1 MIIKKKLNNN
11 VAIVEDEFKHDIIVM
26 GKGLAFNCKVGDNV
40 DEAMIDKTFV
50 SSEDEITHGLQE
62 ILEQIPANYLTVSDL
77 IIRKAKEELKTDLN
91 DNIYISLTDH
101 IHMAVKRYLEGI
113 EVPNPM
119 LWDIKRFYG
128 NEFRV
133 AEAALIMIQEELKV
147 KLPEDE
153 AGFIAFHFVNAR
165 ENFNSS
171 TTVDIM
177 RLVKE
182 ITNIIKYQ
190 LAMDFDEE
198 SVYYFRFI
206 THIKFFAQRLFTGKG
221 QLSGD
226 KSSLFDVVKRQYK
239 KAYSCT
245 QSIVKFVKT
254 KYDYEISEEEQLYL
268 AVHIQNIIEKCKN

>member
-11 VAIVEDEFKHDIIVM
+11 VAIVKDECKHEIIVM
-26 GKGLAFNCKVGDNV
+26 GKGIAFDCKVGDYV
-40 DEAMIDKTFV
+40 DEEKIEKTFV

-62 ILEQIPANYLTVSDL
+62 ILEKIPANYLTVSDL

-128 NEFRV
+128 NEFKV
-133 AEAALIMIQEELKV
+133 AEEALIIIQKELKV
-147 KLPEDE
+147 ELPEDE

-165 ENFNSS
+165 EHFNSS

-190 LAMDFDEE
+190 LGMDFDEE

-226 KSSLFDVVKRQYK
+226 KKSLFDVVKKQYK